1 MSRRLAQQSSSA
13 TQVSEFTKSEYYPLG
28 YGKCCEMVER
38 HTDLK
43 VCHTDEQV
51 ALLERS
57 PLCKQTIEIQ
67 DEAGE
72 ESAVEVVMKKK
83 KIKDNKPITFG
94 LAILQ
99 WSKLLFI
106 E

>member
-1 MSRRLAQQSSSA
+1 
-13 TQVSEFTKSEYYPLG
+13 
-28 YGKCCEMVER
+28 MVER

-43 VCHTDEQV
+43 VCNTDKEV

-57 PLCKQTIEIQ
+57 PLCKQKNEIC
-67 DEAGE
+67 DEDGE
-72 ESAVEVVMKKK
+72 EIAVEVIMKKK

-106 E
+106 K

>member
-1 MSRRLAQQSSSA
+1 
-13 TQVSEFTKSEYYPLG
+13 
-28 YGKCCEMVER
+28 MVER

-43 VCHTDEQV
+43 VCHTSEELVKLQ
-51 ALLERS
+51 RS
-57 PLCKQTIEIQ
+57 PLCKQIIEIQ
-67 DEAGE
+67 DEEGE
-72 ESAVEVVMKKK
+72 ERAIEVVMKKK
-83 KIKDNKPITFG
+83 RIKDNKPITFG

>member
-1 MSRRLAQQSSSA
+1 
-13 TQVSEFTKSEYYPLG
+13 
-28 YGKCCEMVER
+28 MVER

-43 VCHTDEQV
+43 VCMTDME
-51 ALLERS
+51 LKKLECS
-57 PLCKQTIEIQ
+57 PLCKQTIELT
-67 DEAGE
+67 DEDGE
-72 ESAVEVVMKKK
+72 EVAVEVVMKKK

-99 WSKLLFI
+99 WSKLLFL